1 MSAPQAESV
10 ALALTGVFVPVTS
23 PFDPVTG
30 DLDVIALRANL
41 RRILA
46 APVQGLVVAG
56 TTGEAALLAPDERK
70 AAIRAAAELVG
81 DGRLVI
87 AGTGAESTR
96 ETVRLSVEAAE
107 AGADAVLVQ
116 PPAYYRS
123 EMSDHLLE
131 LHYRAVADASPL
143 PVVLYQAPLACSTLE
158 LSTPLVAQLS
168 RHPGI
173 VGIKDS
179 RGKLPALGEHLDAVA
194 DGFRVLVG
202 NGAQLYGALEMGA
215 DGGILGVANLVPA
228 ETAEMSPAPRGGPP
242 QGGREDPGADRA
254 APQGGR
260 GRPGRPGRQGRARS
274 RRGVGGDAPPAPGAR
289 RLPLGREDTRTPPE
303 GGCAHGLAPET
314 GPAAPRRASRCP
326 RPPARP
332 SAKSTPY
339 GFDGGYCYPRMSHG
353 WLWATRQEGALRGLA
368 TRGPSASA

>member
-1 MSAPQAESV
+1 MSGPHSESV

-41 RRILA
+41 RRVLA

-56 TTGEAALLAPDERK
+56 TTGEAPLLAPDERK

-123 EMSDHLLE
+123 EMSDRLLA
-131 LHYRAVADASPL
+131 LHYRAVADSSPL

-202 NGAQLYGALEMGA
+202 NGAKLYAALEMGA
-215 DGGILGVANLVPA
+215 HGGILGIANLVPA
-228 ETAEMSPAPRGGPP
+228 ETAEMLRLHGEGRHREAGRIQERIGPLHKEVVAGLGVPGVKAALDLVGASGGM
-242 QGGREDPGADRA
+242 
-254 APQGGR
+254 
-260 GRPGRPGRQGRARS
+260 
-274 RRGVGGDAPPAPGAR
+274 
-289 RLPLGREDTRTPPE
+289 
-303 GGCAHGLAPET
+303 
-314 GPAAPRRASRCP
+314 P
-326 RPPARP
+326 RPPLVAVDSR
-332 SAKSTPY
+332 SVEKIRAILRRA
-339 GFDGGYCYPRMSHG
+339 G
-353 WLWATRQEGALRGLA
+353 TR
-368 TRGPSASA
+368 TV